1 MLKSLLSICL
11 LSICLLLI
19 NQFSFAQKKGENI
32 GTEVVNVVKPYTPT
46 ISDAFKIKE
55 TPVLDDEGNTKKE
68 TIKYTIFS
76 FPVASTFTPSKGK
89 AEGVEKEEQKHLF
102 ANYATFGGGNYGTVN
117 AELFVTQD
125 LDNNQYVGGMFRH
138 LSSQGAIKGVELS
151 DKFYDTSI
159 DLTYGIHDSDLSWN
173 IDLGY
178 QNQLYNWY
186 GLPVGFGNGLLIN
199 DRANLI
205 AGIHPQQSYN
215 NVYLGSKIELHEG
228 VVKEASVKF
237 NHFSDAFGS
246 SENRFYAKPS
256 FQFDIS
262 DKAVKTNLILDY
274 VSGSFKKNI
283 GTQIL

>member
-1 MLKSLLSICL
+1 M
-11 LSICLLLI
+11 
-19 NQFSFAQKKGENI
+19 
-32 GTEVVNVVKPYTPT
+32 
-46 ISDAFKIKE
+46 
-55 TPVLDDEGNTKKE
+55 
-68 TIKYTIFS
+68 
-76 FPVASTFTPSKGK
+76 
-89 AEGVEKEEQKHLF
+89 F
-102 ANYATFGGGNYGTVN
+102 ANYATFGGGNYGVVN

-138 LSSQGAIKGVELS
+138 LSSQGSIKGVELS

-186 GLPVGFGNGLLIN
+186 GLPAGFGSGLLVN

-215 NVYLGSKIELHEG
+215 TIYLGSKIELNEG

-274 VSGSFKKNI
+274 VSGSFKKEYWNANPFKI
-283 GTQIL
+283 WFYEFEYCV